1 MSRPGRP
8 RLRTDAE
15 IEAALREHG
24 GNVKQTA
31 RALGLRSTHCVRVVA
46 ARSDLPRLPIGRPAS
61 DNPTPREREAML
73 LLLDLGSQIDVAQR
87 MGVSPQCVS
96 QLVNRARARIAAK
109 GAQS

>member
-15 IEAALREHG
+15 IEAALRESG
-24 GNVKQTA
+24 GNVKQAA
-31 RALGLRSTHCVRVVA
+31 RALGMRGTHCVRVVA
-46 ARSDLPRLPIGRPAS
+46 ARLGLPRVPTGKPS
-61 DNPTPREREAML
+61 SVDPTPREQEAL
-73 LLLDLGSQIDVAQR
+73 RLVAESGSQYRAAQL
-87 MGVSPQCVS
+87 MGLSHQRVS